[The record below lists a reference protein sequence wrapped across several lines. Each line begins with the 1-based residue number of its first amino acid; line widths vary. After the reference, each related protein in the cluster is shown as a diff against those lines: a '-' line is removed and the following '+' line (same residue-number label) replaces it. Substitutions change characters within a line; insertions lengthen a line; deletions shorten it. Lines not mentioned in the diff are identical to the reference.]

1 MGHPVQWSQLSP
13 SRHNDPAD
21 RVLFLDTLV
30 FASISGT
37 FLGPSNFPLL
47 SDHCRVLLLG
57 FSPHLTSLAL
67 CSAFRAPYTP
77 GARSLSLYLCTLY
90 MESTLS
96 LWSSCPLSLECPSS
110 ELLGQGPLRS
120 QPGHAVSPWG
130 MIQHTPCPPQM
141 QILIA
146 QGPPFQ
152 LPSLGSLI
160 VCVSLARV
168 RCRRLW
174 PHLIH
179 LCTPSTVPGTSVV
192 LLECWWNKRTLL
204 SSTMERQ
211 PKMEAFV
218 CRGFSQHTGNGT
230 IYLDN
235 IT

>member
-1 MGHPVQWSQLSP
+1 MLPFPGHFWGLLISRCSLTTAGFCCWVSLPISP
-13 SRHNDPAD
+13 ALLCAQPSAHP
-21 RVLFLDTLV
+21 TLQAHGV
-30 FASISGT
+30 C
-37 FLGPSNFPLL
+37 P
-47 SDHCRVLLLG
+47 
-57 FSPHLTSLAL
+57 
-67 CSAFRAPYTP
+67 
-77 GARSLSLYLCTLY
+77 LYLCTLY
-90 MESTLS
+90 MESTFS
-96 LWSSCPLSLECPSS
+96 LCSSCPLSLECPSS

-130 MIQHTPCPPQM
+130 MIQHTPRPPQM

-174 PHLIH
+174 PRLIH

-218 CRGFSQHTGNGT
+218 CRGSSQHTGNGT
-230 IYLDN
+230 TYLYN